1 LHRTCENSAHC
12 RLPEVFVGQVTELAL
27 LVPGGDGQLGSDLA
41 ALGARTGTVRA
52 PGSSALDITS
62 DTAVRAAVAELVE
75 SARSNGQYPVLVN
88 AAAYTAVDAAETD
101 EATAHLVNAHGPAI
115 LARTCAEFGVPM
127 IHVSTDYVFAG
138 DADHPYEPDD
148 PTDPRSVYGHTKL
161 AGEQAVL
168 SETDRSWVVRTAWVY
183 GAAGGNFVHTMV
195 RLEGERDT
203 LSVVDDQR
211 GSPTWSADLAAGL
224 LDLAAAIAE
233 DRAPARVL
241 HRTGGGETT
250 WFGLARAVFE
260 ELGAD
265 PDRVRPCSTADF
277 PRPAPRPAYSVLSD
291 ATWRAAG
298 LVPALPWRPAL
309 AAFFDEHGT
318 MPRKRNILS
327 PGQ

>member
-1 LHRTCENSAHC
+1 
-12 RLPEVFVGQVTELAL
+12 VGEITELAL
-27 LVPGGDGQLGSDLA
+27 LVPGGHGQLGTDLA
-41 ALGARTGTVRA
+41 ALGARIGTVRA
-52 PGSSALDITS
+52 PGSADLDITS
-62 DTAVRAAVAELVE
+62 DTAVRAAIKNLVDD
-75 SARSNGQYPVLVN
+75 SRIAGRHPIVVN

-101 EATAHLVNAHGPAI
+101 ETTAHLVNAHGPAV
-115 LARTCAEFGVPM
+115 LAMACAEAGVPL

-148 PTDPRSVYGHTKL
+148 PTYPRSVYGHTKL

-168 SETDRSWVVRTAWVY
+168 SATDSAWVVRTAWVY
-183 GAAGGNFVHTMV
+183 GAAGGNFVKTIV
-195 RLEGERDT
+195 KLQGQRDT

-224 LDLAAAIAE
+224 LDLATAIV
-233 DRAPARVL
+233 DGRAPADRVL

-265 PDRVRPCSTADF
+265 PARVHPCTTADF

-291 ATWRAAG
+291 RTWLAAG
-298 LVPALPWRPAL
+298 LVPAVPWRAAL
-309 AAFFDEHGT
+309 RTFFVKQGDSG
-318 MPRKRNILS
+318 
-327 PGQ
+327 